1 MDRVL
6 VKMGLS
12 IDDKFRTI
20 TALML
25 IPIVIWTCGFACNTQ
40 TVLQRVDSILNEV
53 GPALQIVVTL
63 LPLLTGKNIPSNVTQ
78 AVQTWTPR
86 VQADITQLES
96 LLSQYQNDLSTNT
109 TAQAQINALI
119 ATTEQDITSIL
130 PIFQVVD
137 TATQQKITQIITAIA
152 AGVASVENIIAAA
165 EGKVSIK
172 VAAANGIR
180 DGKSFKAVV
189 NSALHVPTGDQTVDA
204 ATAQVKF

>member
-25 IPIVIWTCGFACNTQ
+25 VPIVIWTCGFACNTQ